1 MTADPRTYLEGLIY
15 LPSSGGLIILRE
27 VTEVHQGLCRHHLQ
41 RGQEASR
48 QGLGREAQPSAQGHS
63 ALQPPQH
70 LRHTL
75 AKSQVGGTTG
85 LVARPWSRRQA
96 SREAKAPEWKHQ
108 SEGGSQLTKEGG
120 LGGHP

>member
-1 MTADPRTYLEGLIY
+1 M
-15 LPSSGGLIILRE
+15 LRE
-27 VTEVHQGLCRHHLQ
+27 VTEVHQGLCRHYLQ

-48 QGLGREAQPSAQGHS
+48 QGLGGAHPSAQGHS
-63 ALQPPQH
+63 AHQPPQH
-70 LRHTL
+70 PSHTL

-85 LVARPWSRRQA
+85 LVAHPWSRRQA

-108 SEGGSQLTKEGG
+108 SEGDSQLTKEGG